1 MPKFNKFVIFSYNII
16 KLGFNMIPTEIQE
29 KAAKALFIIF
39 ATILMMFPKVHA
51 AELSSVAASQYSKNK

>member
-1 MPKFNKFVIFSYNII
+1 
-16 KLGFNMIPTEIQE
+16 MIPTEIQE

-51 AELSSVAASQYSKNK
+51 SDLKTVASSHYYKNK

>member
-1 MPKFNKFVIFSYNII
+1 
-16 KLGFNMIPTEIQE
+16 MIPTEIQE

-51 AELSSVAASQYSKNK
+51 VKFDHVASSIYSKDK